1 MSMRILFAGT
11 PQPAGASL
19 DALVEAG
26 HQVVGVLTRTD
37 AKVGR
42 KRVLTPSPVAMRA
55 AELGL
60 PIIKA
65 NSFNGAEGRAA
76 IADLQ
81 ALQPDIGAVVAY
93 GGLLPQHVL
102 EMFPNGW
109 VNLHFSLLPEIG
121 RASCRADVQGES

>member
-11 PQPAGASL
+11 PQPAVASF

-60 PIIKA
+60 PIIIA
-65 NSFNGAEGRAA
+65 DRFNGAEGRAA
-76 IADLQ
+76 IAALQDLQ
-81 ALQPDIGAVVAY
+81 HAIGAVVAC
-93 GGLLPQHVL
+93 GGLLPQPGLDMV
-102 EMFPNGW
+102 PQGW
-109 VNLHFSLLPEIG
+109 VRVHCSL
-121 RASCRADVQGES
+121 R